1 MATSFPTDV
10 PRLTSYVERSRK
22 ALEPLGLFFGE
33 FVREPA
39 MVGSAVPSSRKMV
52 ERLLEPVDW
61 SRIRLLVEYGAGTG
75 QLTRAALERMNPAAR
90 LIALDTSPGFTRY
103 LRRAISDPRLRP
115 VTASAADIG
124 LVLADEGLSGVDC
137 ILSGI
142 PFSTMKQEVAWR
154 IMDAT
159 AQLLNRDGLFI
170 AYQMRTAIE
179 PLIRTRFAR
188 VRRAYEWR
196 NLPPCH
202 LYWAEGCNLN
212 PPSRLREG

>member
-10 PRLTSYVERSRK
+10 PRLTSYIERSRK

-142 PFSTMKQEVAWR
+142 PFSTMPRETARQ

-159 AQLLNRDGLFI
+159 AQLLTPDGLFI
-170 AYQMRTAIE
+170 AYQMRAAIE
-179 PLIRTRFAR
+179 PLVHARFAR

-202 LYWAEGCNLN
+202 LYWAQGAQEGVT
-212 PPSRLREG
+212 

>member
-10 PRLTSYVERSRK
+10 PRLTSYIERSRK
-22 ALEPLGLFFGE
+22 AFEPLGLFFGE

-124 LVLADEGLSGVDC
+124 LVLAHEGFSEADC
-137 ILSGI
+137 ILSGV
-142 PFSTMKQEVAWR
+142 PFSTMPRETAQR
-154 IMDAT
+154 IMEAT
-159 AQLLNRDGLFI
+159 ERLLNPDGLFI

-179 PLIRTRFAR
+179 PLMRARFAR
-188 VRRAYEWR
+188 IRKGYEWR

-202 LYWAEGCNLN
+202 LYWAEGVG
-212 PPSRLREG
+212 R